1 MTTSHNFFGQLFGQ
15 TAIKQSLRLIWAVLA
30 IMATQS
36 LFSFANAQTAAAPAS
51 APNKTAH
58 EVAEVVKNELVAVI
72 RSKSELEAEG
82 GEEKYFKAIEGV
94 LLPVVDFK
102 YIARGVMGQYGK
114 QATPEQKKRFT
125 NNFQKGLV
133 TTYAKGLAG
142 YGNHDISVVPAKPE
156 DAGKKSQSVVLRVK
170 GGDSVNVLA
179 FTMKLNRSNEWKL
192 TNMILNGIN
201 LGKTFRNQFAQSM
214 KKNNDLDAVIDGWS
228 N

>member
-1 MTTSHNFFGQLFGQ
+1 MTFCNQIFGLIPGASHPLRAFMAAVGVVVFISPVFAGTSTVGEE
-15 TAIKQSLRLIWAVLA
+15 AAV
-30 IMATQS
+30 
-36 LFSFANAQTAAAPAS
+36 
-51 APNKTAH
+51 KTAKSAH
-58 EVAEVVKNELVAVI
+58 VVAEEVKNDLVAVI
-72 RSKSELEAEG
+72 RKKKELEAEG

-114 QATPEQKKRFT
+114 QASVDQKQRFAI
-125 NNFQKGLV
+125 NFQQGLV

-142 YGNHDISVVPAKPE
+142 YGNHQISVVPPKDSEA
-156 DAGKKSQSVVLRVK
+156 DKKSQSVVLQVK
-170 GGDSVNVLA
+170 GGDTMNVLA
-179 FTMKLNRSNEWKL
+179 FTMKLNRSQEWKL